1 MDPKSEDNN
10 TAATT
15 VLYLRGLDE
24 QLVKRFKLLCSIRGE
39 SLKDSVSRL
48 ISSELDQADLRQEFR
63 QFMEGE
69 TT

>member
-1 MDPKSEDNN
+1 MDPKREENN
-10 TAATT
+10 PASTT
-15 VLYLRGLDE
+15 VLYLRGLDD

-48 ISSELDQADLRQEFR
+48 IAAELDQADLRHEFR

-69 TT
+69 TS

>member
-1 MDPKSEDNN
+1 MVPKSEH
-10 TAATT
+10 TSATGTT

-24 QLVKRFKLLCSIRGE
+24 QLVKKFKLLCSIRGE

-48 ISSELDQADLRQEFR
+48 LAAELDQADLRQEFR

-69 TT
+69 TS

>member
-1 MDPKSEDNN
+1 MDPKREEST
-10 TAATT
+10 TAGTT

-24 QLVKRFKLLCSIRGE
+24 QLVKRFKLLCSIRGQ

-48 ISSELDQADLRQEFR
+48 IAAELDQADLRQEFR

-69 TT
+69 TS